1 MNSLHVR
8 LLALVGSTVIVLYAI
23 SGLALCRTFES
34 SLWTQFDTAMQDR
47 LTTLS
52 QLVEQDERG
61 VEFEWQ
67 EDDATTN
74 PINVDHE
81 TITAWIDQEIVNV
94 FPGDAQPIKPRG
106 RSGERVATLQFIPRQ
121 ESQTTPPQTVTI
133 ALARSTSNV
142 DSTIAQLRA
151 TVLRVGIAGLIVSLS
166 LTWLAVRFG
175 LKPIAA
181 VTRQITGIEA
191 HTLNQRI
198 NTIEAQPV
206 ELRPLSQ
213 TINALL
219 QRLEQTFQ
227 RERSFSADVAH
238 ELRTPLAGLQAK
250 LDVALSQ
257 PREAD
262 SYQQTLRDCQDI
274 TTQTSAIVAA
284 LLATTRSSSQSN
296 QPTESVHLHRLID
309 RLCVDFE
316 ETILD
321 RRLEVHVNIP
331 RELTIETDPQILT
344 MIIRNLVDN
353 ATSYSDPN
361 STITITS
368 TSTANQTKITF
379 DNQASDFPAQDIDR
393 VFDRFWRSD
402 ASRTATGAHSGLG
415 LPLTRKMMV
424 SIGGFIEA
432 HTCDHRFIVSA
443 CFPLPTSPTVQVERT

>member
-1 MNSLHVR
+1 MMNSLHVR
-8 LLALVGSTVIVLYAI
+8 LLTLVGATVIFLYAV

-34 SLWTQFDTAMQDR
+34 SLWMEFDTAMQDR

-61 VEFEWQ
+61 VDFEWQ

-74 PINVDHE
+74 PINVDRE
-81 TITAWIDQEIVNV
+81 TITAWIDQKIVNV
-94 FPGDAQPIKPRG
+94 FPADAEPIKPQG
-106 RSGERVATLQFIPRQ
+106 RSVKRVATLQFIPRL
-121 ESQTTPPQTVTI
+121 ESQLAKPQTVTI

-142 DSTIAQLRA
+142 DATIAQLRT

-175 LKPIAA
+175 LKPIAL
-181 VTRQITGIEA
+181 VTRQITGIQA
-191 HTLNQRI
+191 HTLDQRI
-198 NTIEAQPV
+198 DTIETQPA
-206 ELRPLSQ
+206 ELRPLSR

-274 TTQTSAIVAA
+274 TTQTSAIVDT

-321 RRLEVHVNIP
+321 RRLEIQLNIP
-331 RELTIETDPQILT
+331 RDVTIETDPQILA
-344 MIIRNLVDN
+344 MIIRNLLDN
-353 ATSYSDPN
+353 ATSYSDQN
-361 STITITS
+361 SVITIASTIITD
-368 TSTANQTKITF
+368 QTEITF
-379 DNQASDFPAQDIDR
+379 DNQASDLPAHDIDK

-402 ASRTATGAHSGLG
+402 TSRAATGTHAGLG
-415 LPLTRKMMV
+415 LSLTRRLV
-424 SIGGFIEA
+424 ESLGGRIHA
-432 HTCDHRFIVSA
+432 SVGKGRFTIKLS
-443 CFPLPTSPTVQVERT
+443 FGLSTRTGPR